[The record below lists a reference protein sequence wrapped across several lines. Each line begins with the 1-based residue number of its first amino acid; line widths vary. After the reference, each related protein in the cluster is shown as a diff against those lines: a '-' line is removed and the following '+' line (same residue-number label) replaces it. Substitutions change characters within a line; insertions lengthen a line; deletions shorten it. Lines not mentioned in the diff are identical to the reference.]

1 MRSWLLGERQPWWLF
16 LPTVVL
22 RGQRSAGLL
31 VFPLSLLILAAV
43 AAGRLVPAP
52 AAGLEAGECA
62 PPCWQGL
69 RLGEMTEDE
78 ALGALQQRGLIAPGS
93 LVDLTANS
101 SRLLAVYEF
110 RTRSSPVYTVEMR
123 FFNGRLLRL
132 DLRPEEQVLL
142 GEVLT
147 AFGSP
152 SHAYCQTSSRLFT
165 AILYFYGG
173 AVEVWTLIPLQNRT
187 AAWQVSPEMR
197 VLRITYHAE
206 SSQAAGIGPLA
217 ADQWRGF
224 GRVNPSGFCR

>member
-1 MRSWLLGERQPWWLF
+1 MGQPLWLL

-22 RGQRSAGLL
+22 RGERLAVLL
-31 VFPLSLLILAAV
+31 LLPLSALVLAAV
-43 AAGRLVPAP
+43 SAGRLAP
-52 AAGLEAGECA
+52 VSAAGLEAGACA

-69 RLGEMTEDE
+69 RLGEMTEEE
-78 ALGALQQRGLIAPGS
+78 ALEALEGQDLAAPGS
-93 LVDLTANS
+93 LVDLTVNS

-110 RTRSSPVYTVEMR
+110 RTRRPPVYTVEMR
-123 FFNGRLLRL
+123 FFNDRLLRL
-132 DLRPEEQVLL
+132 DLRPEGQVLL

-147 AFGSP
+147 AFGPP
-152 SHAYCQTSSRLFT
+152 SHAYCQNSSRLFT
-165 AILYFYGG
+165 AILYFYEGT
-173 AVEVWTLIPLQNRT
+173 VEVWALIPLQSRT

-217 ADQWRGF
+217 ADLWRGF